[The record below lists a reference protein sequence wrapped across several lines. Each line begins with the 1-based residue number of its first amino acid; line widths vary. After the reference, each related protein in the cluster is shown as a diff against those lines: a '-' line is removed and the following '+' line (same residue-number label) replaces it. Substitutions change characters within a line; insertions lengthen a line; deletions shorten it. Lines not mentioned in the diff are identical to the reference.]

1 MKTTSRQNLSPSAAT
16 AQSSSQRANGVP
28 ISPSQPLFP
37 FVDLKAQF
45 ASIRE
50 EVMAAIARVME
61 SQQFILGS
69 EVDAFEKEMARQL
82 EVKEVVSCA
91 SGTAALEIAL
101 QSLRVGPGDEVITT
115 PYTFVATAGAIA
127 TVSVRPVFVDIDP
140 VTFNLDASALDAAIT
155 DKTRAIIPVH
165 LFGLPAEMD
174 AIMKVAAM
182 RNLAVIEDAAQAIGA
197 SYRGARVGGI
207 GTLGCFSF
215 FPSKNLGGA
224 GDGGMVTTNDAAL
237 ASRLRLIRA
246 HGSGKKYHYETLGVN
261 SRLDALQAAI
271 LRVKLPHLSE
281 WTRQRQEIAARY
293 QEMFARQNL
302 SKVLTLPAGA
312 GDLDHVFNQYVIRCP
327 KRDSLR
333 EYLQER
339 GIPTEVYYPAP
350 LHLQPAFAYL
360 GYQEGAFPQSETA
373 SREALALPIYPELSA
388 ENQAAVVREIK
399 NFFENPR

>member
-1 MKTTSRQNLSPSAAT
+1 MASRQKLSPSAVV
-16 AQSSSQRANGVP
+16 QSPSQEANSAP
-28 ISPSQPLFP
+28 ISSSQPLFP

-45 ASIRE
+45 APIRE

-61 SQQFILGS
+61 SQQFILGN

-101 QSLRVGPGDEVITT
+101 QSLRIGPGDEVITT

-127 TVSVRPVFVDIDP
+127 TVSARPVFVDIDP
-140 VTFNLDASALDAAIT
+140 ATFNLDASALQSAIT
-155 DKTRAIIPVH
+155 GKTRAIIPVH

-174 AIMKVAAM
+174 AIMKVAAL

-237 ASRLRLIRA
+237 ANRLRLIRV

-261 SRLDALQAAI
+261 SRLDTLQAAI
-271 LRVKLPHLSE
+271 LRVKLPHLPE
-281 WTRQRQEIAARY
+281 WTRRRQEIATRY

-302 SKVLTLPAGA
+302 KKILTLPAGA
-312 GDLDHVFNQYVIRCP
+312 GDGGHVFNQYVIRCP
-327 KRDSLR
+327 RRDSLR
-333 EYLQER
+333 EYLRER

-360 GYQEGAFPQSETA
+360 GYREGAFPQAEAA
-373 SREALALPIYPELSA
+373 SRETLALPIYPELSP
-388 ENQAAVVREIK
+388 ENQAVVVREIK
-399 NFFENPR
+399 NFFESHG

>member
-1 MKTTSRQNLSPSAAT
+1 
-16 AQSSSQRANGVP
+16 
-28 ISPSQPLFP
+28 
-37 FVDLKAQF
+37 
-45 ASIRE
+45 
-50 EVMAAIARVME
+50 
-61 SQQFILGS
+61 
-69 EVDAFEKEMARQL
+69 
-82 EVKEVVSCA
+82 
-91 SGTAALEIAL
+91 
-101 QSLRVGPGDEVITT
+101 
-115 PYTFVATAGAIA
+115 
-127 TVSVRPVFVDIDP
+127 
-140 VTFNLDASALDAAIT
+140 
-155 DKTRAIIPVH
+155 
-165 LFGLPAEMD
+165 
-174 AIMKVAAM
+174 
-182 RNLAVIEDAAQAIGA
+182 
-197 SYRGARVGGI
+197 
-207 GTLGCFSF
+207 
-215 FPSKNLGGA
+215 
-224 GDGGMVTTNDAAL
+224 MVTTNDAAL